1 MYWLNNKFNIIAI
14 IVGVLSIFTILINQS
29 LEREYV
35 QMSPK
40 LEQIVH
46 EKVSSLKKSVVD
58 AIKGKTYQAASIDIE
73 AEQRQK
79 LLNRMKQIKQIGLV
93 LSVLG
98 IIFTAISFIRHEN
111 KYSCR
116 IALALNGSI
125 LSISLL
131 MYVATSIASIVT
143 ILLLIWLLGNI
154 FGFC

>member
-79 LLNRMKQIKQIGLV
+79 LLNRMEQIK
-93 LSVLG
+93 
-98 IIFTAISFIRHEN
+98 
-111 KYSCR
+111 
-116 IALALNGSI
+116 
-125 LSISLL
+125 
-131 MYVATSIASIVT
+131 
-143 ILLLIWLLGNI
+143 
-154 FGFC
+154 

>member
-58 AIKGKTYQAASIDIE
+58 AIKGKTYQGRTE
-73 AEQRQK
+73 AKIVKSDGTNQTNWFSSECIRDYFYC
-79 LLNRMKQIKQIGLV
+79 N
-93 LSVLG
+93 
-98 IIFTAISFIRHEN
+98 FI
-111 KYSCR
+111 YS
-116 IALALNGSI
+116 
-125 LSISLL
+125 
-131 MYVATSIASIVT
+131 T
-143 ILLLIWLLGNI
+143 
-154 FGFC
+154 

>member
-14 IVGVLSIFTILINQS
+14 IIGVLSIFTILINQN

-58 AIKGKTYQAASIDIE
+58 AIKGKTYQAPSIDIV
-73 AEQRQK
+73 AEQRQQ
-79 LLNRMKQIKQIGLV
+79 LLNRMEQIKQIGLG
-93 LSVLG
+93 LSVIG
-98 IIFTAISFIRHEN
+98 IIFTAISFIQHEN
-111 KYSCR
+111 KHSCR

-143 ILLLIWLLGNI
+143 ILLIIWLLGNI